1 MAPEE
6 IFAVQKPIR
15 FNPISWLFMSWLDPL
30 MWVGFRKP
38 LQIEDLYGMREGDQ
52 TKRLSNVLDP
62 FWAALKLHLN
72 AVAKEKAQAEA
83 AAAASAPGAPSP
95 GPKKS
100 TLKAPSLFF
109 TLFRHFGLKWF
120 LGGLAYAI
128 SVGAQLTV
136 PTFLQQII
144 YYLDPSPFSQSK
156 LFMPSGVSIA
166 LTIVALQIVATLFG
180 RSYEQV
186 ERTIMVNVRTSLIG
200 AVYEKS
206 LRVSGEAAQT
216 FTQGRILNL
225 VNVDIEALVTFV
237 QESHS
242 MWITPVQVIVA
253 ITLLHNLIDNAV
265 FFSLAV
271 LVASLVLQ
279 ASVFS
284 VFATFRKRLLAASD
298 SRLKTIREMLYA
310 MRTIKLHA
318 WEPIFHQRVTKLRDI
333 QVVSLRNFNLLI
345 IVFVTMASL
354 TPIIMPI
361 VGFIVWVQR
370 YAPGQFLN
378 PAVVFPALTFFQL
391 LIGPLFQLPT
401 IGSSLVLASVSFG
414 RIRAFLLAPESEPLA
429 IQPNQ
434 DAPAPTAGANSDD
447 AEAAA
452 IVIENATFKWEAVKR
467 DKSVEDGDSQ
477 KKEDADKRDDDK
489 KAAKKKAKKAK
500 KEKNGA
506 IDSDKKEDGH
516 DDEEVDSSLLS
527 AIIGEMT
534 YVPPVGTSAS
544 EVDLPVTISGRIAF
558 APQQP
563 WILTD
568 TVEGNIAFAGG
579 RGEDALLPPADRDA
593 RMSKALEVAMLE
605 ADLAML
611 AGGRKTMIGEK
622 GVNLSGGQQAR
633 VSLARAVYEDADIY
647 LLDDPIS
654 ALDAHVGAAVFNR
667 CIRGA
672 LAHKTVVLVTHQLH
686 LLPAADLVVVLD
698 KGKVAEVGTFDA
710 LTKDPDGALSVMMR
724 GYTVGSADVDGD
736 ADGKKKQKRKSAAGS
751 KTGVGDGDGGDDRA
765 TDGADGDLGGK
776 GVGGGKDIVE
786 DEDRATGTLRKRV
799 WVSFFQASG
808 GWAIVIPVVIAALM
822 EQASAILANQ
832 WLTWWA
838 QGKFDGLGL
847 DGYVKVYGGLGGVQA
862 VALFLLNGLVLLGGY
877 LASLYYHKAA
887 LARLMRAPMSFF
899 ESQPIGRIL
908 NRFSKDIESIDQQLW
923 VLYFFVLFSSV
934 QLLGSFALIIAYFP
948 AVLAL
953 IVPLIG
959 LYYLIMVFYRASK
972 RELKRLDAT
981 QRSPLYAHISETLA
995 GLASIRAFKAENR
1008 FVARQRLLTDL
1019 FNSPRYLYLC
1029 SPIWVSIRI
1038 ELLASLL
1045 TLTISLL
1052 GVTGK
1057 VDPSTIGLT
1066 LTYALGII
1074 ESMGFLIKSVA
1085 QVESEMNAVERLD
1098 FYSNDIPVEA
1108 PSELPTDPDASW
1120 PSAGA
1125 VTISNLEVR
1134 YPSRPDHAV
1143 LKEFTIDIKPGE
1155 KIGIVGRT
1163 GSGKSTLLAVLF
1175 RIVEPAAG
1183 TVLID
1188 GQNIQELGLAT
1199 LRSRLQIITQEPTLF
1214 TGTLRTNLD
1223 VENRFT
1229 DADVWEV
1236 LEWIGMK
1243 EYVASLPEKLDG
1255 AVAEGGRNLSVG
1267 QRQLVCLG
1275 RAILQKSKLLFLD
1288 EATASVDPAADLL
1301 IQESIRTHFKSSTVI
1316 SIAHRLNTI
1325 AGFDRVL
1332 VLDRGAVVEFDRPA
1346 VLLDKPRGDAANFE
1360 ALREAARKRE
1370 VEREREE
1377 TEAEAAAASAT
1388 TLGTSSTAVGAV

>member
-1 MAPEE
+1 
-6 IFAVQKPIR
+6 
-15 FNPISWLFMSWLDPL
+15 
-30 MWVGFRKP
+30 
-38 LQIEDLYGMREGDQ
+38 
-52 TKRLSNVLDP
+52 
-62 FWAALKLHLN
+62 
-72 AVAKEKAQAEA
+72 
-83 AAAASAPGAPSP
+83 
-95 GPKKS
+95 
-100 TLKAPSLFF
+100 
-109 TLFRHFGLKWF
+109 
-120 LGGLAYAI
+120 
-128 SVGAQLTV
+128 
-136 PTFLQQII
+136 
-144 YYLDPSPFSQSK
+144 
-156 LFMPSGVSIA
+156 MPSGVSIA
-166 LTIVALQIVATLFG
+166 LTIFALQIVATLFG

-186 ERTIMVNVRTSLIG
+186 ERTILVNVRTSLIG

-242 MWITPVQVIVA
+242 MWITPLQVIVA

-284 VFATFRKRLLAASD
+284 LFATFQKRLLAASD

-333 QVVSLRNFNLLI
+333 QVVALRNFNLVI
-345 IVFVTMASL
+345 IIFVTMASL

-401 IGSSLVLASVSFG
+401 IGSSLVQASVSFG

-434 DAPAPTAGANSDD
+434 GANSDAGAD

-467 DKSVEDGDSQ
+467 DKTVEDGDSQ
-477 KKEDADKRDDDK
+477 KKDDADKPDDDK

-500 KEKNGA
+500 KGA

-516 DDEEVDSSLLS
+516 NDEEVDVNVPPLEPLFRDLSLRIPKGKLTCVVGPVGAGKSSLLS
-527 AIIGEMT
+527 AII
-534 YVPPVGTSAS
+534 VN
-544 EVDLPVTISGRIAF
+544 LPVTISGRIAF

-579 RGEDALLPPADRDA
+579 RREDAQLPPADRDA

-686 LLPAADLVVVLD
+686 LLPAADLIVVLD

-724 GYTVGSADVDGD
+724 GYT
-736 ADGKKKQKRKSAAGS
+736 KQKRKSAAGS
-751 KTGVGDGDGGDDRA
+751 KTGDGDGDGGDDRA
-765 TDGADGDLGGK
+765 TDGADGDLGGE

-808 GWAIVIPVVIAALM
+808 GWAVVIPVVIAALM

-908 NRFSKDIESIDQQLW
+908 NRFSKDIESVDQQLW
-923 VLYFFVLFSSV
+923 VFYFFVLFSSV
-934 QLLGSFALIIAYFP
+934 QLLGSFALLIAYFP

-1346 VLLDKPRGDAANFE
+1346 VLLDKPRGDAAVFRSLAEATGEQNFE

-1377 TEAEAAAASAT
+1377 AEAEAAAASAT
-1388 TLGTSSTAVGAV
+1388 TLGTSSTAAGAV